1 MIPTKKYMILSILL
15 GSIYAGS
22 YAQQDSEYTQYMYN
36 TVAINPAYAGS
47 RGHLSANLLYRS
59 HWVGLDGAPEVL
71 NFSLNTPVGLRGAA
85 LGLSFFSDR
94 IGPSDE
100 SNLAADFSYT
110 LKLGWETHLSFGLK
124 VGVNLL
130 NVDYSKLNIFDPTD
144 SSFQNNIDNRLSPS
158 VGPGIYLRHR
168 EKWYLGISSPNI
180 LSTDHFDDVT
190 ISTAT
195 ERANIYLIGG
205 YVFDVNPNIK
215 FKPAFLVKAVSGA
228 PLDIDLSANFLFNEV
243 FSLGASYRWD
253 AGASA
258 LIGFQISSNLMLGYA
273 YDYDSSE
280 LGDYNS
286 GSHELFLRFELGT
299 RVRRAVSA
307 RFF

>member
-15 GSIYAGS
+15 GSIYTGC

-59 HWVGLDGAPEVL
+59 QWVGLDGAPEVL
-71 NFSLNTPVGLRGAA
+71 NFSLNTPIGLRGAG
-85 LGLSFFSDR
+85 LGLSFFNDR

-100 SNLAADFSYT
+100 SNVAADFSYT
-110 LKLGWETHLSFGLK
+110 IKLGWETHLSFGLK

-144 SSFQNNIDNRLSPS
+144 PNFQNNIDNRLSPS
-158 VGPGIYLRHR
+158 VGPGIYLRHH
-168 EKWYLGISSPNI
+168 EKWYLGLSSPNV
-180 LSTDHFDDVT
+180 LSTDHFDDVA
-190 ISTAT
+190 ISNAT

-205 YVFDVNPNIK
+205 YVFDFNRNLK

-228 PLDIDLSANFLFNEV
+228 PLDIDLSANFLFSEA

-258 LIGFQISSNLMLGYA
+258 LIGFQISPSLMFGYA
-273 YDYDSSE
+273 YDYDASE
-280 LGDYNS
+280 LGNYNS

-299 RVRRAVSA
+299 RVRRSVSA